1 MNPAAKTAQV
11 ASNAA
16 VLSYRGKKRPA
27 MVTDITAYAAESNH
41 STKLPIAV
49 AASTLLRVDG
59 VRCSTSALSPW
70 FSVVIGALLSTR
82 APVWSARTLLRCAH
96 HGPEVR
102 SGEFYLSR
110 TSAVRR

>member
-49 AASTLLRVDG
+49 AASTFRCVDG
-59 VRCSTSALSPW
+59 VHFTTSVLFPC
-70 FSVVIGALLSTR
+70 FSVVTGGPLSAR
-82 APVWSARTLLRCAH
+82 APVWSARTLARCVH
-96 HGPEVR
+96 HGLEVR
-102 SGEFYLSR
+102 IGESYRSR
-110 TSAVRR
+110 SSAV